1 MRRLLLT
8 TAIVI
13 LAIQAQAQIFGTGQ
27 TLSPHKFNLGIMP
40 QP

>member
-27 TLSPHKFNLGIMP
+27 TLSPINSTLASCP